1 MEFKNLDHVPRTQ
14 DAIEKRYVSIAEY
27 SCSIHPVDME
37 IIAAVEI
44 NIGT

>member
-1 MEFKNLDHVPRTQ
+1 MEFKNLDHVHK
-14 DAIEKRYVSIAEY
+14 IEKRYVSIAEY